1 MFIVVIAMTPIF
13 SQTQEE
19 CLKKAMDAGKQ
30 DVKACDDKKGEERK
44 SCRDAAREKLSAA
57 KNVCFEEAKKS
68 K

>member
-1 MFIVVIAMTPIF
+1 MFLVAMAISPIF
-13 SQTQEE
+13 GQTQED
-19 CLKKAMDAGKQ
+19 CLKKAMDSGKQ

-44 SCRDAAREKLSAA
+44 VCRDAAREKLSAA